1 MATRVTIVLQDET
14 LAFVDRESAK
24 GGKANRSGFI
34 NSMLERER
42 RRTLAV
48 ELEAAYRRDAADPD
62 QVEEVRA
69 WDAVAGDGVEA

>member
-34 NSMLERER
+34 NSILERER
-42 RRTLAV
+42 RRALEA
-48 ELEAAYRRDAADPD
+48 ELEAAYRRDAEASEG
-62 QVEEVRA
+62 VEEVRA
-69 WDAVAGDGVEA
+69 WDAVAGDGVDA